1 MKNFLMRVM
10 AEGGEEELNLLPLFQ
25 YEIQNVKEI
34 SIASSAA
41 AEPRYR

>member
-25 YEIQNVKEI
+25 EEI
-34 SIASSAA
+34 
-41 AEPRYR
+41 